1 MTNTPVDLYE
11 QAVDKLERWQLDE
24 AEELLRQLLDAD
36 PEHAK
41 AVNKLGV
48 FYARREQLDAAEEL
62 FQAIALTPMTLPLSN
77 LGNIY
82 AQQNGMTVPR
92 RHEKA
97 LALIQTIPMP
107 FTILVYYTAGRE
119 IGKSVEL
126 IMGQPH
132 GTDADAERARS
143 SPQASGCRLGLALF
157 IVIVLLI
164 AFTLVETHRLSTG
177 PWM

>member
-48 FYARREQLDAAEEL
+48 VYARRDELGPAEEL
-62 FQAIALTPMTLPLSN
+62 FEQAIALDPNDPGPYCN

-82 AQQNGMTVPR
+82 AQREWNDR
-92 RHEKA
+92 AKDLYEKA
-97 LALIQTIPMP
+97 LALDPEHPNALHNLGVIHRR
-107 FTILVYYTAGRE
+107 AGD

-126 IMGQPH
+126 ISSGPLARREPNAGRSCASHQRP
-132 GTDADAERARS
+132 DALPSWD
-143 SPQASGCRLGLALF
+143 GL
-157 IVIVLLI
+157 
-164 AFTLVETHRLSTG
+164 
-177 PWM
+177 W